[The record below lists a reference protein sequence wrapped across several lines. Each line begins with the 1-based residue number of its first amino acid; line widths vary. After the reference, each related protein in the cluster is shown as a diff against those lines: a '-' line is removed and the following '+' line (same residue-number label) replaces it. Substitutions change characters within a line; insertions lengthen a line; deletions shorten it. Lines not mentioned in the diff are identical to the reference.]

1 MDAEAVLRHEHAGEL
16 AGHAADVLARAHGGN
31 VGGRIRRG
39 DGVARPYAHL
49 LQLAEDA
56 VHNGEGD
63 FLRQAA
69 ALVGL
74 QNDRVGAYGAQRA
87 GQRGG
92 EGALVRV
99 DPDEL
104 RAERADAGQKPLGFL
119 RADAHL
125 IQFALVARAGVKIQ
139 HEIRAAHILNHLMA
153 HVFKRRAV
161 RRAGESAVHIQ
172 PRARGHQ
179 TLADVQTER
188 VEHGV
193 KIHRAAERVRMFA
206 DALLHQIDDELTHHF
221 VAVRARSDADAAGG
235 RTVGGVPAALDA
247 PSLLDAKGMSI
258 GYLMN
263 DSIKDWYYDSAYP
276 FRVQNDL
283 AEQAFDVFEL
293 FHDIEIDDPATNGCT
308 ASKTNDGEYYFEYGD
323 SRPDNMTFTIPI
335 TETAENLY
343 LFYDGTQVENAQ
355 IMVDGTNV
363 KSGDLD
369 GYMLPIGKVSA
380 GSEVKV
386 TFELKGETEDG
397 YVRLSAAD
405 FDQEVFEDF
414 KKTAAE
420 QAFTVT
426 DYSSNSLEGTVD
438 ASDNQTLFL
447 SIPYDSGWKVKVDGK
462 EVKTCRIGDAFL
474 GVKVPSGEHTVSLK
488 YTPPGFSIG
497 WKVSLAAAIIFIVLC
512 FVKYRYKADIK
523 KKE

>member
-1 MDAEAVLRHEHAGEL
+1 
-16 AGHAADVLARAHGGN
+16 
-31 VGGRIRRG
+31 
-39 DGVARPYAHL
+39 
-49 LQLAEDA
+49 
-56 VHNGEGD
+56 
-63 FLRQAA
+63 
-69 ALVGL
+69 
-74 QNDRVGAYGAQRA
+74 
-87 GQRGG
+87 
-92 EGALVRV
+92 
-99 DPDEL
+99 
-104 RAERADAGQKPLGFL
+104 
-119 RADAHL
+119 
-125 IQFALVARAGVKIQ
+125 
-139 HEIRAAHILNHLMA
+139 
-153 HVFKRRAV
+153 
-161 RRAGESAVHIQ
+161 
-172 PRARGHQ
+172 
-179 TLADVQTER
+179 
-188 VEHGV
+188 
-193 KIHRAAERVRMFA
+193 
-206 DALLHQIDDELTHHF
+206 
-221 VAVRARSDADAAGG
+221 
-235 RTVGGVPAALDA
+235 
-247 PSLLDAKGMSI
+247 
-258 GYLMN
+258 MN

-276 FRVQNDL
+276 FRVQNSL
-283 AEQAFDVFEL
+283 GKQAFGVSEL
-293 FHDIEIDDPATNGCT
+293 FHNVEIADPATNGCT

-447 SIPYDSGWKVKVDGK
+447 SIPYESGWKVKVDGK

>member
-1 MDAEAVLRHEHAGEL
+1 MWYKAAFCAVAIIEIATTACMGFNENGQISVSKFFYGTEDMEKAAASLKDGTFYRSEL
-16 AGHAADVLARAHGGN
+16 AS
-31 VGGRIRRG
+31 
-39 DGVARPYAHL
+39 
-49 LQLAEDA
+49 
-56 VHNGEGD
+56 
-63 FLRQAA
+63 
-69 ALVGL
+69 ALMVDENAWYPINSVGL
-74 QNDRVGAYGAQRA
+74 FGSTATDRMVNMM
-87 GQRGG
+87 
-92 EGALVRV
+92 
-99 DPDEL
+99 DN
-104 RAERADAGQKPLGFL
+104 LGFYTGCNEYL
-119 RADAHL
+119 YKGATPVTNFL
-125 IQFALVARAGVKIQ
+125 LNVKYLYYHQ
-139 HEIRAAHILNHLMA
+139 EDSLTTD
-153 HVFKRRAV
+153 FKYLKTQ
-161 RRAGESAVHIQ
+161 GTFDIYEN
-172 PRARGHQ
+172 P
-179 TLADVQTER
+179 
-188 VEHGV
+188 
-193 KIHRAAERVRMFA
+193 
-206 DALLHQIDDELTHHF
+206 
-221 VAVRARSDADAAGG
+221 
-235 RTVGGVPAALDA
+235 
-247 PSLLDAKGMSI
+247 AKGMSI

-283 AEQAFDVFEL
+283 GEQAFDVFEL

-414 KKTAAE
+414 KKTVAE

-426 DYSSNSLEGTVD
+426 DYSSSSLEGVVD
-438 ASDNQTLFL
+438 VSDNQTLFL

-488 YTPPGFSIG
+488 YTPSGFSIG